1 MRARRPRELMA
12 AKDDLTKRG
21 ALDGTGR
28 DRLVALWEDASVSLD
43 LPPHGRVTIGRADDC
58 DLRIDHASVSR
69 HHAAIHLGVQTRI
82 EDLGSSNGTL
92 VAGRKLVPHEA
103 CPLAPNTLVGVGDA
117 LVVLQLGGAPT
128 RAREHARSPVAK
140 PPDLTVPS
148 AIDRFTALAA
158 SCALPVILLGETG
171 VGKGVLADAIHGASS
186 RASHELVRLNC
197 AALPEALLESE
208 IFGYERG
215 AFTGAAAP
223 KPGLLEAADKGTLL
237 LDEIGDLPLAT
248 QAKLLHVLE
257 HGEVLRLGS
266 LRPRSI
272 DVRFIAATNRDLE
285 ALVGA
290 RQFRQDLFF
299 RLAGLTITI
308 ATLRQRLEEIP
319 TLARSFL
326 EAACARVGKPTPAIS
341 DGAMAKL
348 VAHPWPGNVRE
359 LKSAIARVAILNT
372 GDTVEAVDLVL
383 GAATFGPA
391 VERDVAVDPG
401 ERLRDSMRDLE
412 KQRIVD
418 ALARSAGSQ
427 TVAARH
433 LGISRRTLT
442 KKLTEFGLPR
452 PRKKA

>member
-1 MRARRPRELMA
+1 
-12 AKDDLTKRG
+12 
-21 ALDGTGR
+21 
-28 DRLVALWEDASVSLD
+28 
-43 LPPHGRVTIGRADDC
+43 
-58 DLRIDHASVSR
+58 
-69 HHAAIHLGVQTRI
+69 
-82 EDLGSSNGTL
+82 
-92 VAGRKLVPHEA
+92 
-103 CPLAPNTLVGVGDA
+103 
-117 LVVLQLGGAPT
+117 
-128 RAREHARSPVAK
+128 
-140 PPDLTVPS
+140 
-148 AIDRFTALAA
+148 
-158 SCALPVILLGETG
+158 
-171 VGKGVLADAIHGASS
+171 
-186 RASHELVRLNC
+186 
-197 AALPEALLESE
+197 
-208 IFGYERG
+208 
-215 AFTGAAAP
+215 
-223 KPGLLEAADKGTLL
+223 
-237 LDEIGDLPLAT
+237 
-248 QAKLLHVLE
+248 
-257 HGEVLRLGS
+257 